1 MIVKERMSHPVKTVF
16 PETSVVE
23 ALKRMDKEHINRFPV
38 IDSHNGK
45 MIGIVSKNDLLK
57 ASPSSATTLSQ
68 WEITSLVEKIR
79 VKDVMQK
86 DPITITEDTVVE
98 EAARIMVDEDVNGL
112 PVMRGKELVGIIT
125 DGDIFTILMEMLG
138 ARNKGMRM
146 CVETEEKEGVLFH
159 LTKAIFEAGG
169 NIVSMSTFMGEST
182 SSREIVF
189 KVVNIK
195 EAELRKIIQPFVKEV
210 LYVHHFSV

>member
-23 ALKRMDKEHINRFPV
+23 ALKRMEKEHINLFPV
-38 IDSHNGK
+38 IDEHHGK

-57 ASPSSATTLSQ
+57 ASPSAATTLSQ
-68 WEITSLVEKIR
+68 WEITSLVEKIH
-79 VKDVMQK
+79 VKDVMTK
-86 DPITITEDTVVE
+86 NPITVTEDTVVE
-98 EAARIMVDEDVNGL
+98 EAARIMVDDDVNGL
-112 PVMRGKELVGIIT
+112 PVMRNKELVGIIT
-125 DGDIFTILMEMLG
+125 DGDIFEMLMEMLG
-138 ARNKGMRM
+138 ARNKGMRV
-146 CVETEEKEGVLFH
+146 CVLTEEKEGVLFH
-159 LTKAIFEAGG
+159 LTKAIYEAGG

-195 EAELRKIIQPFVKEV
+195 EAELRKVVQPYVKEV
-210 LYVHHFSV
+210 LYVHHFAV

>member
-23 ALKRMDKEHINRFPV
+23 ALKRMEKEHISRFPV
-38 IDSHNGK
+38 INPHNGK
-45 MIGIVSKNDLLK
+45 MIGIVSESDLLT
-57 ASPSSATTLSQ
+57 ASPSAATTLAK
-68 WEITSLVEKIR
+68 WEITSLVEKIH
-79 VKDVMQK
+79 VEDVMHK
-86 DPITITEDTVVE
+86 NPITITEDTVVE

-125 DGDIFTILMEMLG
+125 DGDIFSILMEMLG

-146 CVETEEKEGVLFH
+146 CVLTKEEEGVLFH
-159 LTKAIFEAGG
+159 LTKAIYEAGG

-195 EAELRKIIQPFVKEV
+195 EAELRKVVQPHVKEI
-210 LYVHHFSV
+210 LYVHHLDV